1 VVADWRAAF
10 DKHPSK
16 AREAVQSLIDGRL
29 TLKPMREEN
38 CEFYEFEGTGTVE
51 PILAGVLLPHNLASP
66 TGLNSTLCSTF
77 PSMDLPICALPEA
90 A

>member
-66 TGLNSTLCSTF
+66 TGTVNRWRPPFDGISELR
-77 PSMDLPICALPEA
+77 A